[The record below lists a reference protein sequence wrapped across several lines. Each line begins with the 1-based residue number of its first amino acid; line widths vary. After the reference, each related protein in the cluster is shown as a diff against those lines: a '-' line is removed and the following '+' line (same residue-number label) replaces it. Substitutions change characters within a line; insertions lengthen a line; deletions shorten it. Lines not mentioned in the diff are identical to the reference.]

1 VASFI
6 RSLLA
11 KSPVAYAPSRA
22 GRGMASMWGSP
33 SGLAAQMRAMGSVG
47 TLFSI
52 VNRTSTSTA
61 QVEWHLYRK
70 AKSGR
75 KEDRVEV
82 TSHAALDLWNRP
94 NPFMP
99 RQEFVEVEQQHI
111 DLTGEGWWVIARDS
125 RSPIPLELWPVR
137 PDRMRPLPS
146 ATDYLVGYVY
156 TGPDGEQVPLG
167 LDEVI
172 QIRMPNPMDTYRG
185 LGPVQAILVDADASR
200 YSAEWN
206 RNFFLNSAEP
216 GGIIAVDRRLDD
228 DEFEEMR
235 LRWAEQHRGVAAA
248 HRVAIMEQG
257 ATWVD
262 RKFTQRDMQFA
273 ELRQVSRDVI
283 REAFGMP
290 AFALGEVQDVNRAT
304 ADASRVWFAEQL
316 TEPRLERFKAALN
329 FELLPLF
336 GATAQGLEFDYDS
349 PVPEDEEAEN
359 AALTTRSNAAAV
371 LVEAGYDPAEVLHT
385 VGLPP
390 MTHVAPAPPLNV
402 PVNRHDH
409 GRSQRLRLRDAADDQ
424 EDHQLEQVR
433 ADHEQALASLTAT
446 WDSIESGWIDDL
458 EGQIETAVDDD
469 DTTAL
474 ASLTL
479 PTGTAADALTR
490 ALQVMADQAAQR
502 IVQQA
507 GQQGIRITQPQFSNR
522 AALRDALGTDLAGIA
537 QATADLLA
545 SGLAASAAREAMR
558 LATPTASGRSVADAV
573 GAFLRGLAGWF
584 RRDQL
589 GGALHRAQNTGRL
602 AAIDAGPDDVIIT
615 ACEINDINECGPC
628 AEIDGTEFPNLAAA
642 QEAYGTGGY
651 INCDGGVR
659 CRGTVTATWPS
670 GAAH

>member
-1 VASFI
+1 VASFV

-33 SGLAAQMRAMGSVG
+33 SGLAAQMRSMGSVG

-137 PDRMRPLPS
+137 PDRMTPIPS

-167 LDEVI
+167 LNEVI
-172 QIRMPNPMDTYRG
+172 QIRMPNPLDTYRG

-228 DEFEEMR
+228 DEFDEMR
-235 LRWAEQHRGVAAA
+235 MRWAEQHRGVAAA

-359 AALTTRSNAAAV
+359 AALTTRSTAAAV

-402 PVNRHDH
+402 PVNRHGQH
-409 GRSQRLRLRDAADDQ
+409 ARSQRLRLRDAADDQ

-433 ADHEQALASLTAT
+433 TDHEQALASIMAT
-446 WDSIESGWIDDL
+446 WDSIEAGWIANL
-458 EGQIETAVDDD
+458 EGQIETAVDDG

-474 ASLTL
+474 AGLTVS
-479 PTGTAADALTR
+479 TDTAAEALTR
-490 ALQVMADQAAQR
+490 ALNVMADQAAQR

-507 GQQGIRITQPQFSNR
+507 GRQGIRITQPQFTNY
-522 AALRDALGTDLAGIA
+522 APLRDALGTGLAAIA
-537 QATADLLA
+537 QATAALLA

-573 GAFLRGLAGWF
+573 GAFLRSLAGWF

-602 AAIDAGPDDVIIT
+602 AAIGAGPDDVVIT
-615 ACEINDINECGPC
+615 ACEINDINECEPC
-628 AEIDGTEFPNLAAA
+628 AKVDGTVFPDLAAA
-642 QEAYGTGGY
+642 EAAYGTGGY
-651 INCDGGVR
+651 IKCDGGIR
-659 CRGTVTATWPS
+659 CRGTVTAEWPS
-670 GAAH
+670 GS

>member
-6 RSLLA
+6 RSLLNRA
-11 KSPVAYAPSRA
+11 PVAYAPSRV
-22 GRGMASMWGSP
+22 GRGMSSMWGSP
-33 SGLAAQMRAMGSVG
+33 SGMTAQMRAMGSVG

-82 TSHAALDLWNRP
+82 TSHAALDLWNKP
-94 NPFMP
+94 NGFMP

-111 DLTGEGWWVIARDS
+111 DLTGEGWWVIARDP

-137 PDRMRPLPS
+137 PDRMTPIPS
-146 ATDYLVGYVY
+146 PTDYLVGYVY
-156 TGPDGEQVPLG
+156 TGPDGEQVPLK

-185 LGPVQAILVDADASR
+185 LGPVQAILTDADASR

-228 DEFEEMR
+228 DEFDEMR
-235 LRWAEQHRGVAAA
+235 MRWAEQHRGVAAA

-273 ELRQVSRDVI
+273 ELRAVSRDVI

-336 GATAQGLEFDYDS
+336 GATATGLEFDYES

-359 AALTTRSNAAAV
+359 AALTTRSTAAAV

-390 MTHVAPAPPLNV
+390 MTHVAPAPPLSV

-409 GRSQRLRLRDAADDQ
+409 RPRAGRRLRLRDSADADL
-424 EDHQLEQVR
+424 EDVR

-446 WDSIESGWIDDL
+446 WGSIEAGWIIDL
-458 EGQIETAVDDD
+458 EGQIETAVDAG
-469 DTTAL
+469 DTAAL
-474 ASLTL
+474 AGLTV
-479 PTGTAADALTR
+479 PTDTAAEALTR

-507 GQQGIRITQPQFSNR
+507 GRQGIRIMPSQFTNR
-522 AALRDALGTDLAGIA
+522 AAMRDALGTDLGAIA
-537 QATADLLA
+537 QATATLLA

-558 LATPTASGRSVADAV
+558 LATPAASGRSVADAV

-602 AAIDAGPDDVIIT
+602 AAIGAGPDDVVIT
-615 ACEINDINECGPC
+615 ACEINDINECEPC
-628 AEIDGTEFPNLAAA
+628 AEVDGTEFPNLAAA
-642 QEAYGTGGY
+642 EAAYGTGGY
-651 INCDGGVR
+651 IGCDGGIR
-659 CRGTVTATWPS
+659 CRGTVTAEWPS
-670 GAAH
+670 GG

>member
-6 RSLLA
+6 RSLLNRT
-11 KSPVAYAPSRA
+11 PVAYAPSRV
-22 GRGMASMWGSP
+22 GRGMSSMWGSP
-33 SGLAAQMRAMGSVG
+33 SGMTAQMRAMGSVG

-111 DLTGEGWWVIARDS
+111 DLTGEGWWVIARDP

-137 PDRMRPLPS
+137 PDRMMPIPS
-146 ATDYLVGYVY
+146 PTDYLVGYVY

-172 QIRMPNPMDTYRG
+172 QIRMPNPLDTYRG
-185 LGPVQAILVDADASR
+185 MGPVQAILTDLDASR

-228 DEFEEMR
+228 DEFDEMR
-235 LRWAEQHRGVAAA
+235 MRWAEQHRGVAAA

-273 ELRQVSRDVI
+273 ELRSVSRDVI
-283 REAFGMP
+283 REAFTMP
-290 AFALGEVQDVNRAT
+290 AFALGEVADVNRAT

-329 FELLPLF
+329 FELLPMY
-336 GATAQGLEFDYDS
+336 GATATDLEFDYES

-359 AALTTRSNAAAV
+359 AALTTRSTAAAV

-390 MTHVAPAPPLNV
+390 MTHVAPAPPLSV

-409 GRSQRLRLRDAADDQ
+409 RPRASRRLRLRDSADADL
-424 EDHQLEQVR
+424 EDVR

-446 WDSIESGWIDDL
+446 WGSIEAGWITDL
-458 EGQIETAVDDD
+458 EGQIETAVDAV
-469 DTTAL
+469 DTAAL
-474 ASLTL
+474 AGLTV
-479 PTGTAADALTR
+479 PTDTAAEALTR

-507 GQQGIRITQPQFSNR
+507 GRQGIRIMPPQFTNR
-522 AALRDALGTDLAGIA
+522 APLRDALGADLAAIA
-537 QATADLLA
+537 QATSALLA

-558 LATPTASGRSVADAV
+558 LATPAASGRSVADAV
-573 GAFLRGLAGWF
+573 GAFLRGLAGWV

-602 AAIDAGPDDVIIT
+602 AAIGAGPDDVVIT
-615 ACEINDINECGPC
+615 ACEINDINECEPC
-628 AEIDGTEFPNLAAA
+628 GQIDGTEFPNLAAA
-642 QEAYGTGGY
+642 EAAYGTGGY
-651 INCDGGVR
+651 IGCDGGIR
-659 CRGTVTATWPS
+659 CRGTVTAEWPS
-670 GAAH
+670 GGGGS

>member
-33 SGLAAQMRAMGSVG
+33 SGAAAQMRSMGSVG

-75 KEDRVEV
+75 REDRVEV
-82 TSHAALDLWNRP
+82 TSHAALDLWNKP
-94 NPFMP
+94 NGFMP

-111 DLTGEGWWVIARDS
+111 DLTGEGWWVIARDP

-137 PDRMRPLPS
+137 PDRMTPIPS
-146 ATDYLVGYVY
+146 PTDYLVGYVY

-172 QIRMPNPMDTYRG
+172 QIRMPNPLDTYRG
-185 LGPVQAILVDADASR
+185 MGPVQAILTDLDATR

-228 DEFEEMR
+228 DEFDEMR
-235 LRWAEQHRGVAAA
+235 MRWAEQHRGVAAA

-257 ATWVD
+257 ATWVE
-262 RKFTQRDMQFA
+262 RKFSQRDMQFA
-273 ELRQVSRDVI
+273 ELRAVSRDVI

-359 AALTTRSNAAAV
+359 AALTTRSTAAAV

-390 MTHVAPAPPLNV
+390 MTHVAPAPPLSV

-409 GRSQRLRLRDAADDQ
+409 RPRASRRLRLRDSADADL
-424 EDHQLEQVR
+424 EDVR
-433 ADHEQALASLTAT
+433 ADHEQALASLTTT
-446 WDSIESGWIDDL
+446 WDSIETGWITNL
-458 EGQIETAVDDD
+458 EGQIETAVDAG
-469 DTTAL
+469 DTAAL
-474 ASLTL
+474 AGLTV
-479 PTGTAADALTR
+479 PTDTAAEALTR

-507 GQQGIRITQPQFSNR
+507 GQQGIRIMPPQFTNR
-522 AALRDALGTDLAGIA
+522 AALRDALGTDLAAIA
-537 QATADLLA
+537 QATATLLA

-558 LATPTASGRSVADAV
+558 LATPAASGRSVADAV

-602 AAIDAGPDDVIIT
+602 AAIGAGPDDVVIT
-615 ACEINDINECGPC
+615 ACEINDINECAPC
-628 AEIDGTEFPNLAAA
+628 HAIDGTEFPDLAAA
-642 QEAYGTGGY
+642 EAAYGTGGY
-651 INCDGGVR
+651 IGCDGGIR
-659 CRGTVTATWPS
+659 CRGTVTAEWPS
-670 GAAH
+670 GS

>member
-1 VASFI
+1 MASFI

-33 SGLAAQMRAMGSVG
+33 SGMAAQMRAMGSVG

-82 TSHAALDLWNRP
+82 TSHAALDLWNKP
-94 NPFMP
+94 NKFMP

-111 DLTGEGWWVIARDS
+111 DLTGEGWWVIARDP

-137 PDRMRPLPS
+137 PDRMTPVPS
-146 ATDYLVGYVY
+146 PTDYLVGYVY

-185 LGPVQAILVDADASR
+185 LGPVQAILTDADASR

-228 DEFEEMR
+228 DEFDEMR
-235 LRWAEQHRGVAAA
+235 MRWAEQHRGVAAA

-262 RKFTQRDMQFA
+262 RKFSQRDMQFA

-290 AFALGEVQDVNRAT
+290 AFALGEVADVNRAT

-316 TEPRLERFKAALN
+316 TVPRLERFKAALN

-336 GATAQGLEFDYDS
+336 GATANGLEFDYDS

-359 AALTTRSNAAAV
+359 AALTTRSTAAAV

-390 MTHVAPAPPLNV
+390 MTHAAPAPPLTV
-402 PVNRHDH
+402 PVNHHGRH
-409 GRSQRLRLRDAADDQ
+409 GRSQRLRLLDEADDQ

-433 ADHEQALASLTAT
+433 TDHEQALASLMAT
-446 WDSIESGWIDDL
+446 WDSIEAGWITDL
-458 EGQIETAVDDD
+458 EGQIETAVDAG

-474 ASLTL
+474 AGLTV
-479 PTGTAADALTR
+479 PTDTAAEALAR

-507 GQQGIRITQPQFSNR
+507 GRQGIRIMPPQFTNR
-522 AALRDALGTDLAGIA
+522 APLRDALGADLAAIA
-537 QATADLLA
+537 QATATLLA

-558 LATPTASGRSVADAV
+558 LATPAASGRPVADAV
-573 GAFLRGLAGWF
+573 GSFLRGLAGWF

-602 AAIDAGPDDVIIT
+602 AAIGAGPDDVVIT
-615 ACEINDINECGPC
+615 ACEINDINECEPC
-628 AEIDGTEFPNLAAA
+628 GRIDGTEFPNLAAA
-642 QEAYGTGGY
+642 EAAYGTGGY
-651 INCDGGVR
+651 IKCDGGIR
-659 CRGTVTATWPS
+659 CRGTVVANWPS
-670 GAAH
+670 GS